1 MNFYDLN
8 GAEIRIGDSLENNG
22 NNNPRC
28 WNVLKETELPFC
40 FYTIIHNNILSMLDV
55 LSLEKVFHV
64 VTTFAYL
71 WNC

>member
-8 GAEIRIGDSLENNG
+8 GAEIHIGNSLENNG

-28 WNVLKETELPFC
+28 CNVIKEPELLF
-40 FYTIIHNNILSMLDV
+40 FFHTIIHNNILSMLDV
-55 LSLEKVFHV
+55 FSLEKVFNV

-71 WNC
+71 